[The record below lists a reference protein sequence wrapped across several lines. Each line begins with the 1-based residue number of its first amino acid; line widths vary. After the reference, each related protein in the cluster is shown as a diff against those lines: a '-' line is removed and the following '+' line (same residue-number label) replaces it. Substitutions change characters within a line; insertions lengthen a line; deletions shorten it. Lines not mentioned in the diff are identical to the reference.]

1 MIVNKNQIQDH
12 SAASNLNMIEG
23 LEGDHIATPGLEVGQ
38 LPDKEEEIAIE
49 LSKSSLKQFVLGL
62 RTKLIVPYF
71 ILTLGTSLIGIFIV
85 TQLVTSSVRE
95 RFSNQLLEASRVAAD
110 GIVQLE
116 SENLA
121 NLRLAIFVDG
131 LNDAVF
137 TEDQEKIIELLYP
150 VALNANVHLLT
161 ITNQRGE
168 ELVSLIQNPDTG
180 QYITSTDGNLA
191 NFDIVSNILMGE
203 LDQYGDKYASIG
215 NTIYG
220 NYLFTSGPISS
231 ENGELLG
238 TMMIGTRLENI
249 IANLKANSLADIV
262 ILDQDGKF
270 IETTYSEPAQGFPVF
285 ELNNEE
291 LAEISPAYTKKLEL
305 FKRDYQFYYSPF
317 VIRNLE
323 VGVMAVALPSNF
335 IVSTA
340 ATSRNLMSVIFTLG
354 TVTIIVL
361 GYILSQNISKPILR
375 MRDVSLA
382 VASGDLDQR
391 TGLQR
396 QDEIGQLA
404 TVFDLMTF
412 RLRKRTNQ
420 AAQLYAETR
429 KRNEELAVINYRL
442 QQAQQ
447 QLVQS
452 EKLAAV
458 GQLTAGIVHDVKNPL
473 AVIKGLAEEIQ
484 EDLKHDPDLQSQ
496 IALVRDNATRANNI
510 VSDLLK
516 FARQS
521 GSRLQYQNI
530 CETIQA
536 TIRLTNY
543 LARKASVEVVADIPN
558 QAIMV
563 SYDSQQIEQV
573 VVNLIQNA
581 IQAMPNGGDVYIRVR
596 TVEHSVEITI
606 RDTGIGIPAENLN
619 RIFDPFFTTKPEGEG
634 TGLGLSVSY
643 GIISEHK
650 GKIEVSSV
658 VGEGTIFTILLPMD
672 GA

>member
-1 MIVNKNQIQDH
+1 MIANEDRFQDH
-12 SAASNLNMIEG
+12 NDFSNLDMIEG
-23 LEGDHIATPGLEVGQ
+23 LEGQLDVSPGLDVGQ
-38 LPDKEEEIAIE
+38 TSDKEISIE
-49 LSKSSLKQFVLGL
+49 LPKSSVKQFILGL
-62 RTKLIVPYF
+62 RAKLIVPYF

-116 SENLA
+116 SDNLT
-121 NLRLAIFVDG
+121 NLRMAIFVDG
-131 LNDAVF
+131 LADAVF
-137 TEDQEKIIELLYP
+137 AENQDKIVELLYP

-161 ITNQRGE
+161 ITDQRGE
-168 ELVSLIQNPDTG
+168 EIVSLIQNPDTG

-191 NFDIVSNILMGE
+191 NLEIVSNVLIGKSDE
-203 LDQYGDKYASIG
+203 QGDKFASLG

-220 NYLFTSGPISS
+220 NYLFTTGPISS
-231 ENGELLG
+231 EKGELIG
-238 TMMIGTRLENI
+238 TMMIGTRLEEI
-249 IANLKANSLADIV
+249 IDDLKANSLADIV
-262 ILDQDGKF
+262 ILDQEGKF
-270 IETTYSEPAQGFPVF
+270 IDTTYSEPAQGFQVF
-285 ELNNEE
+285 ELSDKE

-317 VIRNLE
+317 MIRDLE

-335 IVSTA
+335 VVSTA

-484 EDLKHDPDLQSQ
+484 EDLKHDPDLQAQ

-543 LARKASVEVVADIPN
+543 LARKASVEVLAEIPN
-558 QAIMV
+558 QAIML

-581 IQAMPNGGDVYIRVR
+581 IQAMPNGGNVYIRVR
-596 TVEHSVEITI
+596 VVERSVEITV
-606 RDTGIGIPAENLN
+606 RDTGTGIPPENLN

-658 VGEGTIFTILLPMD
+658 VGEGTTFTILLPMD